1 VSENAS
7 AKRREPGRATAL
19 LCVIAAAVL
28 WSLSGAFKGVLLTPT
43 PLGLHDPPIL
53 PGHIAF
59 YRVFFAGLVL
69 LPTLRCRDVR
79 LYPKLL
85 WLPACFAAMNWAFTT
100 ALARGTAASAI
111 FLQYAAPVW
120 VYLFGIVCLGE
131 RPDARS
137 TVSVLLCAAGV
148 AVILAGGWG
157 GDDAAVV
164 SLALASGVFYAAVLI
179 GLRAFAAESPRW
191 LTVLNHL
198 SAAAILVPWAARL
211 PLPSPGQLAWLALFG
226 AVQMGLPY
234 LLMARGL
241 QTVSAREAGMLTLLE
256 PLLNP
261 LWAFLVAP
269 ATEQPPAA
277 TWLGGALILAGLA
290 YRYRPRRPSPA

>member
-1 VSENAS
+1 L
-7 AKRREPGRATAL
+7 GRGPAL

-28 WSLSGAFKGVLLTPT
+28 WSLSGAFKGVLVKLSP
-43 PLGLHDPPIL
+43 PEFSDPDTIA
-53 PGHIAF
+53 GYIAF
-59 YRVFFAGLVL
+59 YRVLFAGLVL
-69 LPTLRCRDVR
+69 LPTLRRRDVR

-85 WLPACFAAMNWAFTT
+85 WLPACFAAMNWTFTT

-120 VYLFGIVCLGE
+120 VYLFGIACLGE

-137 TVSVLLCAAGV
+137 TVSVLLCAFGV

-164 SLALASGVFYAAVLI
+164 SLALASGVFYAGVLI
-179 GLRAFAAESPRW
+179 GLQAFAAESPRW

-198 SAAAILVPWAARL
+198 SAAAVLLPWAVRL
-211 PLPSPGQLAWLALFG
+211 PLPSPGQLAWLAVFG
-226 AVQMGLPY
+226 AVQMALPY
-234 LLMARGL
+234 WLMARGL

-269 ATEQPPAA
+269 DTERPPAA
-277 TWLGGALILAGLA
+277 TWLGGAFILGGLA
-290 YRYRPRRPSPA
+290 YRYWPRRISPA